1 MHFGSGSYELR
12 DDEDGKF
19 ALLKDLFTQ
28 PNAKKLMYSID
39 MKAHGNP
46 TLFTKIN
53 DLVQQHGL
61 ERNII
66 WGSMNNEQHLMA
78 KQNPNVSM
86 FYGFK

>member
-1 MHFGSGSYELR
+1 MHLSAGSYELR

-28 PNAKKLMYSID
+28 PKANKLMYSID

-53 DLVQQHGL
+53 DLVKQYGL
-61 ERNII
+61 ERNVI
-66 WGSMNNEQHLMA
+66 WGSMNNE
-78 KQNPNVSM
+78 
-86 FYGFK
+86 

>member
-1 MHFGSGSYELR
+1 MHLSDGAYELR

-28 PNAKKLMYSID
+28 PNASKLMYSID

-53 DLVQQHGL
+53 DLVKQYGL
-61 ERNII
+61 ERNVI
-66 WGSMNNEQHLMA
+66 WGSMNNE
-78 KQNPNVSM
+78 
-86 FYGFK
+86 

>member
-53 DLVQQHGL
+53 DLV
-61 ERNII
+61 
-66 WGSMNNEQHLMA
+66 
-78 KQNPNVSM
+78 
-86 FYGFK
+86 